1 VRTILK
7 FTIATQLSVILRIQ
21 TKCSDTN
28 SNNPTFQ
35 AQNNSKFF
43 FLKKKCVTADQEI
56 GKTASLPIQKSK
68 ATTGSAAKNAL
79 LLMKKSAAKNESSII
94 YIFLGVYR

>member
-7 FTIATQLSVILRIQ
+7 FTVATQLSVILRIQ

-43 FLKKKCVTADQEI
+43 LKKKMRHCRSRNRQNCVAANPEIESDDWIGSEKCIAADEEI
-56 GKTASLPIQKSK
+56 GSEK
-68 ATTGSAAKNAL
+68 
-79 LLMKKSAAKNESSII
+79 
-94 YIFLGVYR
+94 